1 MSVSQSPAPSSIDL
15 TGLPAGVGD
24 VVAQAVAFC
33 HEQCRSEPSPV
44 AFEEAEVRV
53 REMDVRAWAAL
64 TGATHTPVNNNISP
78 DAPMA
83 IAA

>member
-53 REMDVRAWAAL
+53 REMDVKGMGGPDRRDAH
-64 TGATHTPVNNNISP
+64 TGQ
-78 DAPMA
+78 
-83 IAA
+83 

>member
-1 MSVSQSPAPSSIDL
+1 M
-15 TGLPAGVGD
+15 
-24 VVAQAVAFC
+24 AFK
-33 HEQCRSEPSPV
+33 
-44 AFEEAEVRV
+44 EAEVRV